1 MLVIPLCPLDKE
13 NSYDLETPKKFK
25 KDSKI
30 EILFEGAFY
39 KSVHPDDTSCKMTF
53 PSDYQVGL
61 REVMEK
67 CGDNESVTKS
77 DSMIHI
83 GNKIFQFKISP
94 PDGQNLNVS

>member
-1 MLVIPLCPLDKE
+1 MIVIPLCFLDKE
-13 NSYDLETPKKFK
+13 NSNDSVTPKKLK

-61 REVMEK
+61 QKVMEK
-67 CGDNESVTKS
+67 CDENESVAKS

-83 GNKIFQFKISP
+83 GNEII
-94 PDGQNLNVS
+94 